1 MKKINSSLSIVFLV
15 VFLSGCENQ
24 KKETT
29 TEIVLTNTSA
39 LNLTD
44 KAVALKRESLSVTD
58 SINTHPLVIFNT
70 DTIPSQLDDLDG
82 DGAWDE
88 LFFVTNFSPKEQKTI
103 QLKWADKTPEYPIR
117 TSVRF
122 GKREAMNEP
131 VKAATEETV
140 LATDMPKKIGFQK
153 YQTDGP
159 TWENDKV
166 GFRHYLDGRN
176 AKDIFGKKTPNIS
189 PENVGINAEGAVEDN
204 YHVMEE
210 WGRDIFPVGN
220 SVGLGGF
227 ALFVDNE
234 IQRLGVTVN
243 DTLSNIQETNFR
255 IIAEGPVKSVL
266 KYTYNNWEAGGNSYN
281 AEETTT
287 IWPGMYGYK
296 NTVEMESLQG
306 NETLLVGLSN
316 INNENPLIEV
326 EIGDWVALIQH
337 DSLTYERKWIMGT
350 AILVPKNKYQ
360 GYIEAPKEGQL
371 TDSFLA
377 KIEIEN
383 KKPVS
388 YYAIA
393 GWALSADKNFKDA
406 AYFKDY
412 VVNLA
417 KQLSTQIT
425 IDITTK

>member
-1 MKKINSSLSIVFLV
+1 MKAKLNLGMTFLA
-15 VFLSGCENQ
+15 LLLISCNG
-24 KKETT
+24 KKEDTITT
-29 TEIVLTNTSA
+29 IVAINNSDLKLTEKAVSIEREQVPEIGKENKYPLLTSA
-39 LNLTD
+39 
-44 KAVALKRESLSVTD
+44 S
-58 SINTHPLVIFNT
+58 
-70 DTIPSQLDDLDG
+70 DTIASQLTDLDG
-82 DGAWDE
+82 DGKWDE
-88 LFFVTNFSPKEQKTI
+88 LFFVTDFKPNEKKTF
-103 QLKWADKTPEYPIR
+103 QFKWAAVPPEYEIK

-122 GKREAMNEP
+122 GKREAIDEP
-131 VKAATEETV
+131 VQPATEETV
-140 LATDMPKKIGFQK
+140 LATDMPKKLGFQK

-176 AKDIFGKKTPNIS
+176 AKDVFGKKTSGIS
-189 PENVGINAEGAVEDN
+189 PEDVGINAEGAVEDN
-204 YHVMEE
+204 YHVMEN

-227 ALFVDNE
+227 ALLVDKQV
-234 IQRLGVTVN
+234 QRLGVTVN

-266 KYTYNNWEAGGNSYN
+266 KYNYNNWEAEGNSYN
-281 AEETTT
+281 VKETTT

-296 NTVEMESLQG
+296 NAVEMEGLQG

-316 INNENPLIEV
+316 INNKNPLIEV
-326 EIGDWVALIQH
+326 ETGDWVALIQH
-337 DSLTYERKWIMGT
+337 DSLTYEREWVMGT

-406 AYFKDY
+406 AYFKEY
-412 VVNLA
+412 VINLA
-417 KQLSTQIT
+417 KQLSAQIT
-425 IDITTK
+425 IDITTE

>member
-1 MKKINSSLSIVFLV
+1 MKKINSALSIVFLV

-24 KKETT
+24 KKETI
-29 TEIVLTNTSA
+29 TEIVLTNTSD
-39 LNLTD
+39 LNLSD
-44 KAVALKRESLSVTD
+44 KAVSLKRGLLSVTD
-58 SINTHPLVIFNT
+58 SIKTHPLVIFKT
-70 DTIPSQLDDLDG
+70 DTIPSQTSDLDG
-82 DGAWDE
+82 NGAWDE
-88 LFFVTNFSPKEQKTI
+88 IFFVTNFSPKEQKTI
-103 QLKWADKTPEYPIR
+103 QLKWTDKTPEYPIR

-122 GKREAMNEP
+122 GKRDAMNEP

-140 LATDMPKKIGFQK
+140 LATDMPKKLGFQK

-176 AKDIFGKKTPNIS
+176 AKDVFGKKTPGIS

-204 YHVMEE
+204 YHVMED

-220 SVGLGGF
+220 SLGLGGY
-227 ALFVDNE
+227 ALLINDEVK
-234 IQRLGVTVN
+234 RLGVTVE
-243 DTLSNIQETNFR
+243 DTLSNIEETKFK
-255 IIAEGPVKSVL
+255 IATEGPVKSVL
-266 KYTYNNWEAGGNSYN
+266 RYEYHNWEASKNKYN
-281 AEETTT
+281 VKETTT

-296 NTVEMESLQG
+296 NTVEMEGLQG

-316 INNENPLIEV
+316 INNKNPLIEV

-337 DSLTYERKWIMGT
+337 DSLTYEREWVMGT
-350 AILVPKNKYQ
+350 AILVPKNKYH

-406 AYFKDY
+406 AYFKEY
-412 VVNLA
+412 VINLA
-417 KQLSTQIT
+417 KQLSTQIS

>member
-24 KKETT
+24 KKETR
-29 TEIVLTNTSA
+29 TEIVLTNTSDF
-39 LNLTD
+39 NLTD

-58 SINTHPLVIFNT
+58 STNTHPLVIFNT

-103 QLKWADKTPEYPIR
+103 QLKWTDKPPEYPIR

-140 LATDMPKKIGFQK
+140 LATDMPKKLGFQK

-176 AKDIFGKKTPNIS
+176 AKDVFGKKTPGIS

-204 YHVMEE
+204 YHVMED

-220 SVGLGGF
+220 SLGLGGY
-227 ALFVDNE
+227 ALLINDEVK
-234 IQRLGVTVN
+234 RLGVTVE
-243 DTLSNIQETNFR
+243 DTLNNIEETKFK
-255 IIAEGPVKSVL
+255 IATEGPVKSVL
-266 KYTYNNWEAGGNSYN
+266 KYEYHNWEASKNKYN
-281 AEETTT
+281 VKETTT

-296 NTVEMESLQG
+296 NTVEMEGLQG

-337 DSLTYERKWIMGT
+337 DSLTYEREWVMGT
-350 AILVPKNKYQ
+350 AILVPKNKYH

-406 AYFKDY
+406 AYFKEY
-412 VVNLA
+412 VINLA